1 MVQFAQVPEA
11 ETAIAKFQQYM
22 YGGRPLGTLRL
33 AFKACFVSDVFLSMN
48 VCRCA
53 LQRSLAHVHAVGGE
67 GGTGRADAGGRHVG
81 FFLSVLCVGP
91 EARDHIYGLRALA
104 VAYYARSKFEFL
116 RFLYSSFVFCVFS
129 LLCVVLCSH
138 LIR

>member
-33 AFKACFVSDVFLSMN
+33 AFKACFVSDVFLFMN

-81 FFLSVLCVGP
+81 LILSVLCVGL
-91 EARDHIYGLRALA
+91 EARDHIRAASTRGRMLCA
-104 VAYYARSKFEFL
+104 FKIRIL
-116 RFLYSSFVFCVFS
+116 VFS
-129 LLCVVLCSH
+129 ILRSYFVYSHYYVLFSA
-138 LIR
+138 LT